1 MKTEVFRRDLV
12 QFATIIKTYLSR
24 RIILL
29 KVKVIILGELEG
41 IIDFE
46 NETYELLSKQAF
58 FSSLTDLKIDFTYMS
73 NRLRKAVRTEKNFF
87 HEVDYDVLD
96 TIKSGDVFFY
106 DNHGKIRFEVE

>member
-1 MKTEVFRRDLV
+1 MKTEVFRRDLL

-87 HEVDYDVLD
+87 HEVDYVVLD